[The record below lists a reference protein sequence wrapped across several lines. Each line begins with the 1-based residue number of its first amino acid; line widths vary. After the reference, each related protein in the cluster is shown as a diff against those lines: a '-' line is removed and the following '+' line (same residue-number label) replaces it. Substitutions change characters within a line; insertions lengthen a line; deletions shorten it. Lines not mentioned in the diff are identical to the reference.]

1 MLNEIVW
8 STMLYRVQRSAML
21 DAVGQGDSISV
32 RCGKLVQLPPRSTM
46 LNEIAWSPM
55 LYRLQRSAM
64 LNAVG
69 QGNCFPVWRE
79 ARSASPSE
87 HTAQQDRLERIALQ
101 AAAERNALRSRVG

>member
-1 MLNEIVW
+1 MPPRSFMLNEIVW

-64 LNAVG
+64 LDAVG
-69 QGNCFPVWRE
+69 QGTIFL
-79 ARSASPSE
+79 
-87 HTAQQDRLERIALQ
+87 DRRL
-101 AAAERNALRSRVG
+101 